1 MYRLDRMRKQYE
13 EHTVAEG
20 YIIGIPQKDGLV
32 YSAKL
37 DKIPRR
43 YTKVQK
49 ECSKCGNGY
58 GLYINV
64 KNKKFQKELMKNA
77 VAIGTVAELENGEY
91 NKGVMF
97 EKMVYEYYGQEFR
110 GKDSV
115 PFYKAG
121 DITIDGKE
129 IQVKY
134 LHARIC
140 YDKTLKK
147 LSQGAWQIAP
157 NVV

>member
-1 MYRLDRMRKQYE
+1 MTRLDRMRKDYE
-13 EHTVAEG
+13 RFTKAEG
-20 YIIGIPQKDGLV
+20 YIIGFPVGDMV
-32 YSAKL
+32 YGAKL

-49 ECSKCGNGY
+49 ECSKMGGTY

-64 KNKKFQKELMKNA
+64 KSKKAQTELMKNA
-77 VAIGTVAELENGEY
+77 FPVCTLAELEDGTY

-97 EKMVYEYYGQEFR
+97 EKSVYEYFGQTFR

-115 PFYKAG
+115 RFYQSG
-121 DITIDGKE
+121 DITIDGIE

-140 YDKTLKK
+140 YDTTLTKLKK
-147 LSQGAWQIAP
+147 GVI
-157 NVV
+157 

>member
-1 MYRLDRMRKQYE
+1 MTRLDRMRKDYE
-13 EHTVAEG
+13 RFTKAEG
-20 YIIGIPQKDGLV
+20 YIIGFPVGDMV
-32 YSAKL
+32 YGAKL

-49 ECSKCGNGY
+49 ECSRMGSTY

-64 KNKKFQKELMKNA
+64 KSKKAQAELMKNA
-77 VAIGTVAELENGEY
+77 FPVCTLAELEDGTY

-97 EKMVYEYYGQEFR
+97 EKSVYEYFGQTFR

-115 PFYKAG
+115 RFYQSG
-121 DITIDGKE
+121 DITIDGVE

-140 YDKTLKK
+140 YDTTLTKLKK
-147 LSQGAWQIAP
+147 GVI
-157 NVV
+157 

>member
-1 MYRLDRMRKQYE
+1 MTRLDRMRKDYE
-13 EHTVAEG
+13 RFTKAEG
-20 YIIGIPQKDGLV
+20 YIIGFPVGDMV
-32 YSAKL
+32 YGAKL

-49 ECSKCGNGY
+49 ECSKMGGTY

-64 KNKKFQKELMKNA
+64 KSKKAQAELMKNA
-77 VAIGTVAELENGEY
+77 FPVCTLAELEDGTY

-97 EKMVYEYYGQEFR
+97 EKSVYEYFGQTFR

-115 PFYKAG
+115 RFYQSG
-121 DITIDGKE
+121 DITIDGVE

-140 YDKTLKK
+140 YDTTLTKLKK
-147 LSQGAWQIAP
+147 GVI
-157 NVV
+157 

>member
-1 MYRLDRMRKQYE
+1 MTRLDRMRRDYE
-13 EHTVAEG
+13 RFTKAEG
-20 YIIGIPQKDGLV
+20 YIIGFPVGDMV
-32 YSAKL
+32 YGAKL

-49 ECSKCGNGY
+49 ECSKMGGTY

-64 KNKKFQKELMKNA
+64 KSKKAQAELMKNA
-77 VAIGTVAELENGEY
+77 FPVCTLAELEDGTY

-97 EKMVYEYYGQEFR
+97 EKSVYEYFGQTFR

-115 PFYKAG
+115 RFYQSG
-121 DITIDGKE
+121 DITIDGVE

-140 YDKTLKK
+140 YDTTLTKLKK
-147 LSQGAWQIAP
+147 GVI
-157 NVV
+157 

>member
-1 MYRLDRMRKQYE
+1 MTRLDRMRRDYE
-13 EHTVAEG
+13 RFTKAEG
-20 YIIGIPQKDGLV
+20 YIIGFPVGDMV
-32 YSAKL
+32 YGAKL

-49 ECSKCGNGY
+49 ECSRMGGTY

-64 KNKKFQKELMKNA
+64 KSKKAQAELMKNA
-77 VAIGTVAELENGEY
+77 FPVCTLAELEDGTY

-97 EKMVYEYYGQEFR
+97 EKSVYEYFGQTFR

-115 PFYKAG
+115 RFYQSG
-121 DITIDGKE
+121 DITIDGVE

-140 YDKTLKK
+140 YDTTLTKLKK
-147 LSQGAWQIAP
+147 GVI
-157 NVV
+157 

>member
-1 MYRLDRMRKQYE
+1 MTRLDRMRKDYE
-13 EHTVAEG
+13 RFTKAEG
-20 YIIGIPQKDGLV
+20 YIIGFPVGDMV
-32 YSAKL
+32 YGAKL

-43 YTKVQK
+43 YTKVQR
-49 ECSKCGNGY
+49 ECSKMGGTY

-64 KNKKFQKELMKNA
+64 KSKKAQAELMKNA
-77 VAIGTVAELENGEY
+77 FPVCTLAELEDGTY

-97 EKMVYEYYGQEFR
+97 EKSVYEYFGQTFR

-115 PFYKAG
+115 RFYQSG
-121 DITIDGKE
+121 DITIDGVE

-140 YDKTLKK
+140 YDTTLTKLKK
-147 LSQGAWQIAP
+147 GVI
-157 NVV
+157 

>member
-1 MYRLDRMRKQYE
+1 MTRLDRMRKDYE
-13 EHTVAEG
+13 RFTKAEG
-20 YIIGIPQKDGLV
+20 YIIGFPVGDMV
-32 YSAKL
+32 YGAKL

-43 YTKVQK
+43 YTRVQK
-49 ECSKCGNGY
+49 ECSKMGGTY

-64 KNKKFQKELMKNA
+64 KSKKAQAELMKNA
-77 VAIGTVAELENGEY
+77 FPVCTLAELEDGTY

-97 EKMVYEYYGQEFR
+97 EKSVYEYFGQTFR

-115 PFYKAG
+115 RFYQSG
-121 DITIDGKE
+121 DITIDGVE

-140 YDKTLKK
+140 YDTTLTKLKK
-147 LSQGAWQIAP
+147 GVI
-157 NVV
+157 

>member
-1 MYRLDRMRKQYE
+1 MTRLDRMRRDYE
-13 EHTVAEG
+13 RFTKAEG
-20 YIIGIPQKDGLV
+20 YIIGFPVGDMV
-32 YSAKL
+32 YGAKL

-49 ECSKCGNGY
+49 ECSRMGGTY

-64 KNKKFQKELMKNA
+64 KSKKAQAELMKNA
-77 VAIGTVAELENGEY
+77 FPVCTLAELEDSTY
-91 NKGVMF
+91 NRGVMF
-97 EKMVYEYYGQEFR
+97 EKSVYEYFGQTFR

-115 PFYKAG
+115 RFYQSG
-121 DITIDGKE
+121 DITIDGVE

-140 YDKTLKK
+140 YDTTLTKLKK
-147 LSQGAWQIAP
+147 GVI
-157 NVV
+157 

>member
-1 MYRLDRMRKQYE
+1 MTRLDRMRRDYE
-13 EHTVAEG
+13 RFTKAEG
-20 YIIGIPQKDGLV
+20 YIIGFPVGDMV
-32 YSAKL
+32 YGAKL

-49 ECSKCGNGY
+49 ECSKMGGTY

-64 KNKKFQKELMKNA
+64 KSKKAQAELMKNA
-77 VAIGTVAELENGEY
+77 FPVCTLAELEDGTY

-97 EKMVYEYYGQEFR
+97 EKSVYEYFGQTFR
-110 GKDSV
+110 GKDSIR
-115 PFYKAG
+115 FYQSG
-121 DITIDGKE
+121 DITIDGVE

-140 YDKTLKK
+140 YDTTLTKLKK
-147 LSQGAWQIAP
+147 GVI
-157 NVV
+157 

>member
-1 MYRLDRMRKQYE
+1 MTRLDRMRRDYE
-13 EHTVAEG
+13 RFTKAEG
-20 YIIGIPQKDGLV
+20 YIIGFPVGDMV
-32 YSAKL
+32 YGAKL
-37 DKIPRR
+37 EKIPRR

-49 ECSKCGNGY
+49 ECSKMGGTY

-64 KNKKFQKELMKNA
+64 KSKKAQAELMKNA
-77 VAIGTVAELENGEY
+77 FPVCTLAELEDGTY

-97 EKMVYEYYGQEFR
+97 EKSVYEYFGQTFR

-115 PFYKAG
+115 RFYQSG
-121 DITIDGKE
+121 DITIDGVE

-140 YDKTLKK
+140 YDTTLTKLKK
-147 LSQGAWQIAP
+147 GVI
-157 NVV
+157 

>member
-1 MYRLDRMRKQYE
+1 MTRLDRMRKDYE
-13 EHTVAEG
+13 RFTKAEG
-20 YIIGIPQKDGLV
+20 YIIGFPVGDMV
-32 YSAKL
+32 YGAKL

-43 YTKVQK
+43 YTRVQK
-49 ECSKCGNGY
+49 ECSKMGGTY

-64 KNKKFQKELMKNA
+64 KSKKAQAELMKNA
-77 VAIGTVAELENGEY
+77 FPVCTLAELESGKY

-97 EKMVYEYYGQEFR
+97 EKSVYEYFGQTFR

-115 PFYKAG
+115 RFYQSG
-121 DITIDGKE
+121 DITIDGVE

-140 YDKTLKK
+140 YDTTLTKLKK
-147 LSQGAWQIAP
+147 GVI
-157 NVV
+157 

>member
-1 MYRLDRMRKQYE
+1 MTRLDRMRKDYE
-13 EHTVAEG
+13 RFTKAEG
-20 YIIGIPQKDGLV
+20 YIIGFPVGDMV
-32 YSAKL
+32 YGAKL

-43 YTKVQK
+43 YTRVQK
-49 ECSKCGNGY
+49 ECSRMGGTY

-64 KNKKFQKELMKNA
+64 KSKKAQAELMKNA
-77 VAIGTVAELENGEY
+77 FPVCTLAELEDGTY

-97 EKMVYEYYGQEFR
+97 EKSVYEYFGQTFR

-115 PFYKAG
+115 RFYQSG
-121 DITIDGKE
+121 DITIDGVE

-140 YDKTLKK
+140 YDTTLTKLKK
-147 LSQGAWQIAP
+147 GVI
-157 NVV
+157 

>member
-1 MYRLDRMRKQYE
+1 MTRLDRMRRDYE
-13 EHTVAEG
+13 KFTKAQG
-20 YIIGIPQKDGLV
+20 YIVGFPVGDMV
-32 YSAKL
+32 YGAKL

-43 YTKVQK
+43 YTKVQR
-49 ECSKCGNGY
+49 ECSKMGGTY

-64 KNKKFQKELMKNA
+64 KSKKAQAELMKNA
-77 VAIGTVAELENGEY
+77 FPVCSLAELEDGTY

-97 EKMVYEYYGQEFR
+97 EKAVYEYFGQTFR

-115 PFYKAG
+115 RFYQSG
-121 DITIDGKE
+121 DITIDGVE

-140 YDKTLKK
+140 YDTTLTKLKK
-147 LSQGAWQIAP
+147 GVI
-157 NVV
+157 

>member
-1 MYRLDRMRKQYE
+1 MTRLDRMRRDYE
-13 EHTVAEG
+13 KFTKAEG
-20 YIIGIPQKDGLV
+20 YIIGFPVGDMV
-32 YSAKL
+32 YGAKL

-49 ECSKCGNGY
+49 ECSKMGGTY

-64 KNKKFQKELMKNA
+64 KSKKAQAELMKNA
-77 VAIGTVAELENGEY
+77 FPVGSLAELESGKY

-97 EKMVYEYYGQEFR
+97 EKSVYEYFGQTFR

-115 PFYKAG
+115 RFYQSG
-121 DITIDGKE
+121 DITIDGVE

-140 YDKTLKK
+140 YDTTLTKLKK
-147 LSQGAWQIAP
+147 GVI
-157 NVV
+157 

>member
-1 MYRLDRMRKQYE
+1 MTRLDRMRRDYE
-13 EHTVAEG
+13 KFTKAEG
-20 YIIGIPQKDGLV
+20 YIIGFPVGDMV
-32 YSAKL
+32 YGAKL

-49 ECSKCGNGY
+49 ECSKMGGTY

-64 KNKKFQKELMKNA
+64 KSKKAQAELMKNA
-77 VAIGTVAELENGEY
+77 FPVCTLAELEDGTY

-97 EKMVYEYYGQEFR
+97 EKSVYEYFGQTFR

-115 PFYKAG
+115 RFYQSG
-121 DITIDGKE
+121 DITIDGIE

-140 YDKTLKK
+140 YDTTLTKLKK
-147 LSQGAWQIAP
+147 GVI
-157 NVV
+157 

>member
-1 MYRLDRMRKQYE
+1 MTRLDRMRRDYE
-13 EHTVAEG
+13 RFTKAEG
-20 YIIGIPQKDGLV
+20 YIIGFPVGDMV
-32 YSAKL
+32 YGAKL

-43 YTKVQK
+43 YTKVQR
-49 ECSKCGNGY
+49 ECSKMGGTY

-64 KNKKFQKELMKNA
+64 KSKKAQAELMKNA
-77 VAIGTVAELENGEY
+77 FPVCTLAELEDGTY

-97 EKMVYEYYGQEFR
+97 EKSVYEYFGQTFR

-115 PFYKAG
+115 RFYQSG
-121 DITIDGKE
+121 DITIDGVE

-140 YDKTLKK
+140 YDTTLTKLKK
-147 LSQGAWQIAP
+147 GVI
-157 NVV
+157 

>member
-1 MYRLDRMRKQYE
+1 MTRLDRMRRDYE
-13 EHTVAEG
+13 RFTKAEG
-20 YIIGIPQKDGLV
+20 YIIGFPVGDMV
-32 YSAKL
+32 YGAKL

-49 ECSKCGNGY
+49 ECSRMGGTY

-64 KNKKFQKELMKNA
+64 KSKKAQAELMKNA
-77 VAIGTVAELENGEY
+77 FPVCTLTELEDSTY

-97 EKMVYEYYGQEFR
+97 EKSVYEYFGQTFR

-115 PFYKAG
+115 RFYQSG
-121 DITIDGKE
+121 DITIDGVE

-140 YDKTLKK
+140 YDTTLTKLKK
-147 LSQGAWQIAP
+147 GVI
-157 NVV
+157 

>member
-1 MYRLDRMRKQYE
+1 MTRLDRMRKDYE
-13 EHTVAEG
+13 KFTKAQG
-20 YIIGIPQKDGLV
+20 YIVGFPVGDMV
-32 YSAKL
+32 YGAKL

-43 YTKVQK
+43 YTKVQR
-49 ECSKCGNGY
+49 ECSKMGGTY

-64 KNKKFQKELMKNA
+64 KSKKAQAELMKNA
-77 VAIGTVAELENGEY
+77 FPVCSLAELEDGTY

-97 EKMVYEYYGQEFR
+97 EKAVYEYFGQTFR

-115 PFYKAG
+115 RFYQSG
-121 DITIDGKE
+121 DITIDGVE

-140 YDKTLKK
+140 YDTTLTKLKK
-147 LSQGAWQIAP
+147 GVI
-157 NVV
+157 

>member
-1 MYRLDRMRKQYE
+1 MTRLDRMRRDYE
-13 EHTVAEG
+13 RFTKAEG
-20 YIIGIPQKDGLV
+20 YIIGFPVGDMV
-32 YSAKL
+32 YGAKL

-49 ECSKCGNGY
+49 ECSRMGGTY

-64 KNKKFQKELMKNA
+64 KSKKAQAELMKNA
-77 VAIGTVAELENGEY
+77 FPVCSLAELEDSTY

-97 EKMVYEYYGQEFR
+97 EKSVYEYFGQTFR

-115 PFYKAG
+115 RFYQSG
-121 DITIDGKE
+121 DITIDGVE

-140 YDKTLKK
+140 YDTTLTKLKK
-147 LSQGAWQIAP
+147 GVI
-157 NVV
+157 

>member
-1 MYRLDRMRKQYE
+1 MTRLDRMRRDYE
-13 EHTVAEG
+13 RFTKAEG
-20 YIIGIPQKDGLV
+20 YIIGFPVGDMV
-32 YSAKL
+32 YGAKL

-49 ECSKCGNGY
+49 ECSRMGGTY

-64 KNKKFQKELMKNA
+64 KSKKAQAELMKNA
-77 VAIGTVAELENGEY
+77 FPVCTLAELEDSTY

-97 EKMVYEYYGQEFR
+97 EKSVYEYFGQTFR

-115 PFYKAG
+115 RFYQSG
-121 DITIDGKE
+121 DITIDGVE

-140 YDKTLKK
+140 YDTTLTKLKK
-147 LSQGAWQIAP
+147 GVI
-157 NVV
+157 

>member
-1 MYRLDRMRKQYE
+1 MTRLDRMRRDYE
-13 EHTVAEG
+13 KFTKAEG
-20 YIIGIPQKDGLV
+20 YIIGFPVGDMV
-32 YSAKL
+32 YGAKL

-49 ECSKCGNGY
+49 ECSKMGGTY

-64 KNKKFQKELMKNA
+64 KSKKAQAELMKNA
-77 VAIGTVAELENGEY
+77 FPVCSLAELESGKY
-91 NKGVMF
+91 NTGVMF
-97 EKMVYEYYGQEFR
+97 EKSVYEYFGQTFR

-115 PFYKAG
+115 RFYQSG
-121 DITIDGKE
+121 DITIDGVE

-140 YDKTLKK
+140 YDTTLTKLKK
-147 LSQGAWQIAP
+147 GVI
-157 NVV
+157 

>member
-1 MYRLDRMRKQYE
+1 MTRLDRMRKDYE
-13 EHTVAEG
+13 RFTKAEG
-20 YIIGIPQKDGLV
+20 YIIGFPVGDMV
-32 YSAKL
+32 YGAKL

-49 ECSKCGNGY
+49 ECSRMGSTY

-64 KNKKFQKELMKNA
+64 KSKKAQAELMKNA
-77 VAIGTVAELENGEY
+77 FPVCTLAELEDSTY

-97 EKMVYEYYGQEFR
+97 EKSVYEYFGQTFR

-115 PFYKAG
+115 RFYQSG
-121 DITIDGKE
+121 DITIDGVE

-140 YDKTLKK
+140 YDTTLTKLKK
-147 LSQGAWQIAP
+147 GVI
-157 NVV
+157 

>member
-1 MYRLDRMRKQYE
+1 MTRLDRMRKDYE
-13 EHTVAEG
+13 KFTKAQG
-20 YIIGIPQKDGLV
+20 YIVGFPVGDMV
-32 YSAKL
+32 YGAKL

-43 YTKVQK
+43 YTKVQR
-49 ECSKCGNGY
+49 ECSKMGGTY

-64 KNKKFQKELMKNA
+64 KSKKAQVELMKNA
-77 VAIGTVAELENGEY
+77 FPVCSLAELEDGTY

-97 EKMVYEYYGQEFR
+97 EKAVYEYFGQTFR

-115 PFYKAG
+115 RFYQSG
-121 DITIDGKE
+121 DITIDGVE

-140 YDKTLKK
+140 YDTTLTKLKK
-147 LSQGAWQIAP
+147 GVI
-157 NVV
+157 

>member
-43 YTKVQK
+43 YTKIQK

-140 YDKTLKK
+140 YDRTLKK
-147 LSQGAWQIAP
+147 LSQGA
-157 NVV
+157 

>member
-1 MYRLDRMRKQYE
+1 MTRLDRMRKDYE
-13 EHTVAEG
+13 RFTKAEG
-20 YIIGIPQKDGLV
+20 YIIGFPVGDMV
-32 YSAKL
+32 YGAKL

-49 ECSKCGNGY
+49 ECSKMGGTY

-64 KNKKFQKELMKNA
+64 KSKKAQAELMKNA
-77 VAIGTVAELENGEY
+77 FPVCSLAELESGKY

-97 EKMVYEYYGQEFR
+97 EKSVYEYFGQTFR

-115 PFYKAG
+115 RFYQSG
-121 DITIDGKE
+121 DITIDGVE

-140 YDKTLKK
+140 YDTTLTKLKK
-147 LSQGAWQIAP
+147 GVI
-157 NVV
+157 

>member
-1 MYRLDRMRKQYE
+1 MTRLDRMRRDYE
-13 EHTVAEG
+13 RFTKAEG
-20 YIIGIPQKDGLV
+20 YIIGFPVGDMV
-32 YSAKL
+32 YGAKL

-49 ECSKCGNGY
+49 ECSRMGGTY

-64 KNKKFQKELMKNA
+64 KSKKAQAELMKNA
-77 VAIGTVAELENGEY
+77 FPVCSLAALEDSTY

-97 EKMVYEYYGQEFR
+97 EKSVYEYFGQTFR

-115 PFYKAG
+115 RFYQSG
-121 DITIDGKE
+121 DITIDGVE

-140 YDKTLKK
+140 YDTTLTKLKK
-147 LSQGAWQIAP
+147 GVI
-157 NVV
+157 

>member
-1 MYRLDRMRKQYE
+1 MLRLDRMRKEYE
-13 EHTVAEG
+13 KFTAAQG
-20 YIIGIPQKDGLV
+20 YIIGFNWEGLAYGV
-32 YSAKL
+32 EF

-43 YTKVQK
+43 FTKVQK
-49 ECSKCGNGY
+49 ECSKAGGGY
-58 GLYINV
+58 GLYVNINT
-64 KNKKFQKELMKNA
+64 KKIIKSLLKKAFVVGSAE
-77 VAIGTVAELENGEY
+77 ELENGIY

-115 PFYKAG
+115 PFYKSG
-121 DITIDGKE
+121 DITINGKE

-147 LSQGAWQIAP
+147 LAQG
-157 NVV
+157 VC

>member
-1 MYRLDRMRKQYE
+1 MTRLDRMRKDYE
-13 EHTVAEG
+13 RFTKAEG
-20 YIIGIPQKDGLV
+20 YIIGFPVGDMV
-32 YSAKL
+32 YGAKL

-49 ECSKCGNGY
+49 ECSRMGGTY

-64 KNKKFQKELMKNA
+64 KSKKAQAELMKNA
-77 VAIGTVAELENGEY
+77 FPVCTLAELEDSTY

-97 EKMVYEYYGQEFR
+97 EKSVYEYFGQTFR

-115 PFYKAG
+115 RFYQSG
-121 DITIDGKE
+121 DITIDGVE

-140 YDKTLKK
+140 YDTTLTKLKK
-147 LSQGAWQIAP
+147 GVI
-157 NVV
+157 